1 LDKSNHLPN
10 QKPGKTLNK
19 YDLTV
24 FNRLFQCF
32 SRALKARG
40 DFQGF
45 LWIHWIRLMTPEQ
58 AEEEEVKKR
67 WRSTLPKLKKK
78 KVQQPFYWKDALA
91 CSDISLGCS
100 GFDAD

>member
-1 LDKSNHLPN
+1 
-10 QKPGKTLNK
+10 
-19 YDLTV
+19 
-24 FNRLFQCF
+24 
-32 SRALKARG
+32 
-40 DFQGF
+40 
-45 LWIHWIRLMTPEQ
+45 MTPEQ